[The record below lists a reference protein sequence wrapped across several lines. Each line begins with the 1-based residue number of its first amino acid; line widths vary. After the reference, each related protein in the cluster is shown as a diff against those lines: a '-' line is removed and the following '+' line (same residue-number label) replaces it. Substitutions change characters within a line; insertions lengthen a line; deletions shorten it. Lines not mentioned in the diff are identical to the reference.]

1 MTPES
6 RPPLGHAI
14 VTGGNRGIGAAIADA
29 LAGAGATVTI
39 MGRDAARLSD
49 TGTAIAQRHNVPV
62 TTIECDVTR
71 EDSVKRAFDA
81 ATEAHGVPY
90 ILVNNAGQAEG
101 AKLSETTFEM
111 WNRLIAVNLTGT
123 FLCTREVIDAMS
135 AAGRGRVINIASTAG
150 LKGAARITAYCAS
163 KHGVVGFTRA
173 LAAETARTGVTV
185 NAVCPSYTESEMT
198 DRTLEAVAER
208 RNTTKAGARE
218 LLERTIPIGRLIK
231 PEEVAAAVLYLCSPA
246 AAAITGHAIAVDG
259 GETQ

>member
-1 MTPES
+1 M
-6 RPPLGHAI
+6 
-14 VTGGNRGIGAAIADA
+14 TGGNRGIGAAIADA
-29 LAGAGATVTI
+29 LAREGASLTI
-39 MGRDAARLSD
+39 LGRDADKLNE
-49 TGTAIAQRHNVPV
+49 TGHAIAAAHNHPV
-62 TTIECDVTR
+62 TTIACDVTS
-71 EDSVKRAFDA
+71 EDDVKRAFA
-81 ATEAHGVPY
+81 AAIEAHGVPY

-101 AKLSETTFEM
+101 AKLSETTLEM

-123 FLCTREVIDAMS
+123 FLCTRAVIDAMT
-135 AAGRGRVINIASTAG
+135 AAGKGRIVNIASTAG

-163 KHGVVGFTRA
+163 KHGVIGFTRA

-198 DRTLEAVAER
+198 DRTLAAVAER
-208 RNTTKAGARE
+208 RNTTTSGARE

-231 PEEVAAAVLYLCSPA
+231 PEEVAAAVLYLCSPE